1 MGFSSLWWLIRFSLV
16 SVLAASAVAQGS
28 HDRTEVGHDITIGVD
43 QTASE
48 ATCFGCS
55 VRVRGHVDGD
65 VTTFGGSIVIERDG
79 LVGGDATVFG
89 GDLRLDADAKVK
101 DVTVFGG
108 RVRRDPQ
115 AVVDGD
121 TTTFAGGAALWLFIL
136 FGLPFLFLG
145 AIIAFVIWLIR
156 RFKRPTLPIAARV

>member
-1 MGFSSLWWLIRFSLV
+1 VFSSVRCLILFSLV
-16 SVLAASAVAQGS
+16 SALGSSAVAEGS
-28 HDRTEVGHDITIGVD
+28 HERTEVGHDITIGAD

-55 VRVRGHVDGD
+55 VRVRGRVDGD
-65 VTTFGGSIVIERDG
+65 ITTFGGSIVIERDG
-79 LVGGDATVFG
+79 FVGGDATVFG

-108 RVRRDPQ
+108 RVHRDPQ

-145 AIIAFVIWLIR
+145 AIIGLVVWLIR
-156 RFKRPTLPIAARV
+156 RFKRPALPVAARV